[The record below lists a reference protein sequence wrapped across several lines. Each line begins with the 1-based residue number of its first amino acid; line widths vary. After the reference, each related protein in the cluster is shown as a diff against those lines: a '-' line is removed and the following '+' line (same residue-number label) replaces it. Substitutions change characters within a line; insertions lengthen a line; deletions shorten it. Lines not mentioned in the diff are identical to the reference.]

1 MKTKIT
7 QPEAKKQNTTPF
19 FQTKNNGGFIPIQ
32 AKYTVSEPGDAFET
46 EADQMADQVVSQSH
60 AESQHF
66 FDSSNASLVQRRSD
80 ENIQQRP
87 LAENI
92 TPVMLK
98 EDEKDKDIMP
108 KSEFSSGS
116 LDLETGNQIAGLSG
130 SGIQLDP
137 VIRSGMEQRFGAD
150 FGGVQIHSNSTAAAL
165 SNRLGAHAFTSG
177 NDIFFNSGKYSPE
190 TLSGRHLLAHELTHT
205 IQQGANSKLNSKAAI
220 QRWPW
225 DTLSPEETLANEK
238 REFRSQNYGPL
249 TYTQSA
255 TSGSGF
261 EASYSPATS
270 ILNVTVR
277 GKVRFADTL
286 STGAGGY
293 SSSNS
298 FMNSAG
304 FIPIMNALPP
314 EVQAR
319 ILPYFQWTD
328 DQKQIHLIRF
338 RENLAAATAIWQD
351 TGMSLQVS
359 ETGWEDVTARPN
371 ISLDITEGA
380 AVHNTQPA
388 GLFGIFTETNESSS
402 DHLQVEI
409 VKQPSADDVA
419 NITRIITEYNAAT
432 GASVTGGMIQGVRSY
447 LGNDPGSRNSAPEGF
462 NNFMSLESNRSDD
475 PANKYYFTSVNFAN
489 NESQLSDISR
499 AELDSFFSDPAILM
513 NNAERGVEI
522 DLHGYA
528 SAPGSADYNH
538 TLVESRINSVQ
549 SYIDSK
555 IESSS
560 INSGVYTT
568 TQTNDSDT
576 SAEEDLVADPTFH
589 DPTNYRRV
597 DIMVTRQGRGGQNV
611 FAHELG
617 HVFGL
622 GDEYVEVAN
631 GYNRPAG
638 ATASHDQLAKNAGV
652 TGGAVVGNDN
662 RIMSTGNVVGAE
674 HYSTFADAL
683 NQLTSKTWRI
693 NN

>member
-1 MKTKIT
+1 MKTKIN
-7 QPEAKKQNTTPF
+7 QPEAKKQNTNPF
-19 FQTKNNGGFIPIQ
+19 FPTRNSGGFIPIQ
-32 AKYTVSEPGDAFET
+32 AKYAVSEPGDAFET
-46 EADQMADQVVSQSH
+46 EADRMADQVVSQTPT
-60 AESQHF
+60 EGQHF
-66 FDSSNASLVQRRSD
+66 FDSSNASLVQRRSE
-80 ENIQQRP
+80 ENIQEKP
-87 LAENI
+87 LAESI

-98 EDEKDKDIMP
+98 EKEKDKEIMP
-108 KSEFSSGS
+108 KSEASPIIPEA
-116 LDLETGNQIAGLSG
+116 ETENQIAGHSG
-130 SGIQLDP
+130 GGIQLDP
-137 VIRSGMEQRFGAD
+137 EIRSGMEQRFGAD
-150 FGGVQIHSNSTAAAL
+150 FGGVKIHSDSSAAAL
-165 SNRLGAHAFTSG
+165 SNRLGAHAFTTG

-190 TLSGRHLLAHELTHT
+190 TLSGKHLLAHELTHT
-205 IQQGANSKLNSKAAI
+205 IQQGANSKINRKSAI

-225 DTLSPEETLANEK
+225 DTLTPEETLANEK
-238 REFRSQNYGPL
+238 REFRSRNYGPI

-261 EASYSPATS
+261 EASFSPGTS

-286 STGAGGY
+286 SGGAGGY

-338 RENLAAATAIWQD
+338 RQNLAAATALWQD
-351 TGMSLQVS
+351 TGMTLQVS
-359 ETGWEDVTARPN
+359 ETGWEDVTATPS
-371 ISLDITEGA
+371 IHLDITEGNAVQGTNA
-380 AVHNTQPA
+380 AGATV
-388 GLFGIFTETNESSS
+388 ESAS

-419 NITRIITEYNAAT
+419 NITRIITEYNATT
-432 GASVTGGMIQGVRSY
+432 GASVTGGMLQGVRSY
-447 LGNDPGSRNSAPEGF
+447 LGNDPGSRGSAPQGV
-462 NNFMSLESNRSDD
+462 NNLMSLESDRSDD
-475 PANKYYFTSVNFAN
+475 PANKYYFTSVYFAN
-489 NESQLSDISR
+489 NESQLSEEAR
-499 AELDSFFSDPAILM
+499 TGLNAFFSDPMILL
-513 NNAERGVEI
+513 NNADRAVDI

-528 SAPGSADYNH
+528 SAPGSTAYNSS
-538 TLVESRINSVQ
+538 LVESRMNSVQ
-549 SYIDSK
+549 NYIDSRVD
-555 IESSS
+555 
-560 INSGVYTT
+560 NSNISTNYYTT
-568 TQTNDSDT
+568 NRSNDSDT
-576 SAEEDLVADPTFH
+576 SAEADLVAFPDRH
-589 DPTNYRRV
+589 DPADFRRV

-622 GDEYVEVAN
+622 GDEYAETAN

-638 ATASHDQLAKNAGV
+638 ALASHDQLAKNAGV

-683 NQLTSKTWRI
+683 NRLTSKTWRV

>member
-1 MKTKIT
+1 MKTKIN
-7 QPEAKKQNTTPF
+7 QPEAKKQNNIPF
-19 FQTKNNGGFIPIQ
+19 FPTKNSGGFISIQ
-32 AKYTVSEPGDAFET
+32 AKYAVSEPGDAFET
-46 EADQMADQVVSQSH
+46 EADRMADQVVSQTQ

-66 FDSSNASLVQRRSD
+66 FDSSNASLVQRRSN
-80 ENIQQRP
+80 ENFQQNP
-87 LAENI
+87 LSEEI

-98 EDEKDKDIMP
+98 EEEKDNEIMP
-108 KSEFSSGS
+108 KSDARPDSPN
-116 LDLETGNQIAGLSG
+116 LETENQIAELSG

-137 VIRSGMEQRFGAD
+137 KIRSGMEQRFGAD
-150 FGGVQIHSNSTAAAL
+150 FGGVKIHFDSSAAAL
-165 SNRLGAHAFTSG
+165 SNRLGAHAFTTG

-190 TLSGRHLLAHELTHT
+190 TLSGKHLLAHELTHT
-205 IQQGANSKLNSKAAI
+205 IQQGANSKLSNKSAI

-238 REFRSQNYGPL
+238 REFRSQNYGPI
-249 TYTQSA
+249 TYTQASV
-255 TSGSGF
+255 SGSGF
-261 EASYSPATS
+261 EASYIPSTS
-270 ILNVTVR
+270 LLNITVR

-286 STGAGGY
+286 SAGAGGY
-293 SSSNS
+293 TSSNS
-298 FMNSAG
+298 FMNKAG
-304 FIPIMNALPP
+304 FMPIMNALPP

-338 RENLAAATAIWQD
+338 RENLAAATALWQN
-351 TGMSLQVS
+351 TGMTLQVS

-371 ISLDITEGA
+371 INLDITEGA

-388 GLFGIFTETNESSS
+388 GPWGIFTETNESSS

-419 NITRIITEYNAAT
+419 NITRIITEHNAAT

-447 LGNDPGSRNSAPEGF
+447 LGNDRGSRNSAPQGF
-462 NNFMSLESNRSDD
+462 NNFMSLESNRIDD
-475 PANKYYFTSVNFAN
+475 PETKFYFTSVNFAN
-489 NESQLSDISR
+489 NESQLSESSR

-528 SAPGSADYNH
+528 SAPGSADYNQ
-538 TLVESRINSVQ
+538 TLVDSRINSVQ

-555 IESSS
+555 IESST

-568 TQTNDSDT
+568 TQHNDSDT
-576 SAEEDLVADPTFH
+576 SAEEDLATNPTYH
-589 DPTNYRRV
+589 DPADYRRV

-622 GDEYVEVAN
+622 GDEYAETAN

-638 ATASHDQLAKNAGV
+638 ALASHDQLAKDAGV
-652 TGGAVVGNDN
+652 TGGAVIGDDN
-662 RIMSTGNVVGAE
+662 RMMSTGNVVGAA

>member
-1 MKTKIT
+1 MKTKIN
-7 QPEAKKQNTTPF
+7 QPEANKQNTNPF
-19 FQTKNNGGFIPIQ
+19 FPTKNSGGFIPIQ
-32 AKYTVSEPGDAFET
+32 AKYAVSKPGDAFEA
-46 EADQMADQVVSQSH
+46 EADQMADQVISQAP

-66 FDSSNASLVQRRSD
+66 FGSSNASLVQRRSD
-80 ENIQQRP
+80 GNIQPKP
-87 LAENI
+87 LAESI

-98 EDEKDKDIMP
+98 EDEQDKEIMP
-108 KSEFSSGS
+108 KAEANSTTP
-116 LDLETGNQIAGLSG
+116 DQETEDQIAGLSG
-130 SGIQLDP
+130 GGNQLDP
-137 VIRSGMEQRFGAD
+137 EIRSGMEQRFGTD
-150 FGGVQIHSNSTAAAL
+150 FGGVKIHSDTSAAAL
-165 SNRLGAHAFTSG
+165 SNRLGAHAFTTG

-190 TLSGRHLLAHELTHT
+190 TLSGKHLLAHELTHT
-205 IQQGANSKLNSKAAI
+205 IQQGANSKLLNKSPI

-238 REFRSQNYGPL
+238 REFRSRNYGPI
-249 TYTQSA
+249 TYTQA
-255 TSGSGF
+255 AVSGSGF

-270 ILNVTVR
+270 ILNITVR
-277 GKVRFADTL
+277 GKIRFADTL
-286 STGAGGY
+286 SGGAGGY

-319 ILPYFQWTD
+319 ILPYFQWTE

-338 RENLAAATAIWQD
+338 RDNLAAATALWQD

-359 ETGWEDVTARPN
+359 ETGWEDVTATPS
-371 ISLDITEGA
+371 IHLDITEGTAVQGTNA
-380 AVHNTQPA
+380 AGATV
-388 GLFGIFTETNESSS
+388 ESAS

-419 NITRIITEYNAAT
+419 NIQRIITEYNATT
-432 GASVTGGMIQGVRSY
+432 GASVTGGMLQGVRSY
-447 LGNDPGSRNSAPEGF
+447 LGNDPGSRSSAPQGV
-462 NNFMSLESNRSDD
+462 NNFMSLESDRSDD

-489 NESQLSDISR
+489 NESQLSEEAR
-499 AELDSFFSDPAILM
+499 AGLDTFFSDPMILL
-513 NNAERGVEI
+513 NNADRAVDI

-528 SAPGSADYNH
+528 SAPGSTAYNS
-538 TLVESRINSVQ
+538 TLVESRMNSVQ
-549 SYIDSK
+549 NYIDSRVD
-555 IESSS
+555 
-560 INSGVYTT
+560 NSNISTNYYTT
-568 TQTNDSDT
+568 NRSNDSDA
-576 SAEEDLVADPTFH
+576 SAEADLAAFPDRH
-589 DPTNYRRV
+589 DPADFRRV

-622 GDEYVEVAN
+622 GDEYAETAN

-638 ATASHDQLAKNAGV
+638 ALASHDQLAKNAGV

-662 RIMSTGNVVGAE
+662 RMMSTGNVVGAA

-683 NQLTSKTWRI
+683 NRLTSKTWRV

>member
-1 MKTKIT
+1 MKTKIN
-7 QPEAKKQNTTPF
+7 QPEAKKQNTNPF
-19 FQTKNNGGFIPIQ
+19 FPTKSSGGFIPIQ
-32 AKYTVSEPGDAFET
+32 AKYAVSEPGDAFET
-46 EADQMADQVVSQSH
+46 EADHMADQVVSQAP
-60 AESQHF
+60 AESPHF

-80 ENIQQRP
+80 ENIQKKP

-98 EDEKDKDIMP
+98 ETEKDKEIMP
-108 KSEFSSGS
+108 NSDAGAITPE
-116 LDLETGNQIAGLSG
+116 LETENQIEGLSRG
-130 SGIQLDP
+130 GIQLDP
-137 VIRSGMEQRFGAD
+137 EIRLGMEQRFGAD
-150 FGGVQIHSNSTAAAL
+150 FGGVKIHFDSSAAAL
-165 SNRLGAHAFTSG
+165 SNRLGAHAFTTG

-190 TLSGRHLLAHELTHT
+190 TLSGKHLIAHELTHT
-205 IQQGANSKLNSKAAI
+205 IQQGANSKLNSNSAI

-225 DTLSPEETLANEK
+225 DTLSPEETLTNDK
-238 REFRSQNYGPL
+238 REFRSRNYGPI

-277 GKVRFADTL
+277 GKIRFADTL
-286 STGAGGY
+286 SGGAGGY

-314 EVQAR
+314 EVQAH

-338 RENLAAATAIWQD
+338 RDNLAAATALWQE
-351 TGMSLQVS
+351 TGMSLQIS
-359 ETGWEDVTARPN
+359 ETGWEDVTATPS
-371 ISLDITEGA
+371 IHLDITEGNAVQGTNA
-380 AVHNTQPA
+380 AGATV
-388 GLFGIFTETNESSS
+388 ESAS

-419 NITRIITEYNAAT
+419 NITRIITEFNATT
-432 GASVTGGMIQGVRSY
+432 GASVTGGMLQGVRSY
-447 LGNDPGSRNSAPEGF
+447 LGNDPGSRGSAPQGV
-462 NNFMSLESNRSDD
+462 NNFMSLESDRSDD

-489 NESQLSDISR
+489 NESHLSEEAR
-499 AELDSFFSDPAILM
+499 AGLNTFFSDPMILL
-513 NNAERGVEI
+513 NNADRAVDIE
-522 DLHGYA
+522 LHGYA
-528 SAPGSADYNH
+528 SAPGSTAYNSS
-538 TLVESRINSVQ
+538 LVESRMNSVQ
-549 SYIDSK
+549 NYIGSRVD
-555 IESSS
+555 
-560 INSGVYTT
+560 NSNISTNYYTT
-568 TQTNDSDT
+568 SRNNDSDN
-576 SAEEDLVADPTFH
+576 SAEADLVAFPDRH
-589 DPTNYRRV
+589 DPADFRRV

-622 GDEYVEVAN
+622 GDEYAETAN

-638 ATASHDQLAKNAGV
+638 ALASHDQLAKNAGV

-683 NQLTSKTWRI
+683 NRLTSKTWRV

>member
-1 MKTKIT
+1 MKTKIN
-7 QPEAKKQNTTPF
+7 QPEAKNQKTTPF
-19 FQTKNNGGFIPIQ
+19 FQAKNSGGFIPVQ
-32 AKYTVSEPGDAFET
+32 AKYAVSEPNDPFES
-46 EADQMADQVVSQSH
+46 EADQMADRVVSPSP

-66 FDSSNASLVQRRSD
+66 FDSSNASLVQRRLD
-80 ENIQQRP
+80 ETLQEKP

-98 EDEKDKDIMP
+98 EKESDQDVMTGP
-108 KSEFSSGS
+108 
-116 LDLETGNQIAGLSG
+116 ETENQISTLSG
-130 SGIQLDP
+130 NGNPLDP
-137 VIRSGMEQRFGAD
+137 KIRSGMEQRFGVD
-150 FGGVQIHSNSTAAAL
+150 FGRVKIHSDGSAEAL
-165 SNRLGAHAFTSG
+165 SNRLGAHAFTTG

-190 TLSGRHLLAHELTHT
+190 TLSGKHLLAHELTHT
-205 IQQGANSKLNSKAAI
+205 IQQGANSKTIGKQAI

-238 REFRSQNYGPL
+238 REFRSRNYGPI
-249 TYTQSA
+249 TYTQA
-255 TSGSGF
+255 AVSGSGF

-277 GKVRFADTL
+277 GKVSFVDTL
-286 STGAGGY
+286 SGGAGGY

-304 FIPIMNALPP
+304 FMPIMNALPP

-319 ILPYFQWTD
+319 ILPYFQWTE

-338 RENLAAATAIWQD
+338 RQNLEAATSLWQN
-351 TGMSLQVS
+351 TGMSLQVD
-359 ETGWEDVTARPN
+359 ETGWEDVTATPS
-371 ISLDITEGA
+371 IHLDITEGA
-380 AVHNTQPA
+380 AIHNTQAA
-388 GLFGIFTETNESSS
+388 GPFGIFTETNESTS

-419 NITRIITEYNAAT
+419 NITRIITEYNAGV
-432 GASVTGGMIQGVRSY
+432 GASVNGGMIQGVRSY
-447 LGNDPGSRNSAPEGF
+447 LGNDPGTRNSAPEGF
-462 NNFMSLESNRSDD
+462 NNLMSLESDRSDD
-475 PANKYYFTSVNFAN
+475 PNSSFSFTSVNFAN
-489 NESQLSDISR
+489 NESQLSDEAR
-499 AELDSFFSDPAILM
+499 ASLDSFFSDPSILM

-528 SAPGSADYNH
+528 SAPGSTDYNR
-538 TLVESRINSVQ
+538 TLVDNRINAVQ

-555 IESSS
+555 IDSSN
-560 INSGVYTT
+560 INFGVYTT
-568 TQTNDSDT
+568 SPHNDSDV
-576 SAEEDLVADPTFH
+576 SAEADLAANPTLH
-589 DPTNYRRV
+589 DPADFRRV

-622 GDEYVEVAN
+622 GDEYAETAN

-638 ATASHDQLAKNAGV
+638 ALASHDQLAKNAGV

-662 RIMSTGNVVGAE
+662 RMMSTGNVVGGC
-674 HYSTFADAL
+674 AL
-683 NQLTSKTWRI
+683 FNFCRCLKPIDIEKLENQ
-693 NN
+693 

>member
-1 MKTKIT
+1 MKTKIN
-7 QPEAKKQNTTPF
+7 QPEAKKQNTSPF
-19 FQTKNNGGFIPIQ
+19 FPTKNSGGFIPIQ
-32 AKYTVSEPGDAFET
+32 AKYAVSEPGDAFET
-46 EADQMADQVVSQSH
+46 EADRMADQVVSQAH
-60 AESQHF
+60 PESQSF
-66 FDSSNASLVQRRSD
+66 FNPSSSSLVQRRSE
-80 ENIQQRP
+80 ENIQQKP
-87 LAENI
+87 LAESI

-98 EDEKDKDIMP
+98 EKEKDEDLMP
-108 KSEFSSGS
+108 KSDTNTVSP
-116 LDLETGNQIAGLSG
+116 DPETENQIAELTG
-130 SGIQLDP
+130 SGHQLDP
-137 VIRSGMEQRFGAD
+137 KIRSGMEQRFGAD
-150 FGGVQIHSNSTAAAL
+150 FGGVKVHSDSTAAAL
-165 SNRLGAHAFTSG
+165 SNRLGAHAFTTG

-190 TLSGRHLLAHELTHT
+190 TLSGKHLLAHELTHT
-205 IQQGANSKLNSKAAI
+205 IQQGANSKLLNKSAI

-238 REFRSQNYGPL
+238 REFRSRNYGPI
-249 TYTQSA
+249 TYTQA
-255 TSGSGF
+255 AVSGSGF

-270 ILNVTVR
+270 ILNITVR

-286 STGAGGY
+286 SGGAGGY

-314 EVQAR
+314 EIQAR

-338 RENLAAATAIWQD
+338 RENLAAATALWQD

-359 ETGWEDVTARPN
+359 ETGWEDVTATPS
-371 ISLDITEGA
+371 IHLDITEGSAVQGTNA
-380 AVHNTQPA
+380 AGATV
-388 GLFGIFTETNESSS
+388 ESAS

-419 NITRIITEYNAAT
+419 NIQRIITEYNATT
-432 GASVTGGMIQGVRSY
+432 GASVTGGMLQGVRSY
-447 LGNDPGSRNSAPEGF
+447 LGNDPGSRGSAPQGV
-462 NNFMSLESNRSDD
+462 NNFMSLESDRSDN
-475 PANKYYFTSVNFAN
+475 PENKYYFTSVYFAN
-489 NESQLSDISR
+489 NESQLSEDAR
-499 AELDSFFSDPAILM
+499 AGLDSFFSDPLILL
-513 NNAERGVEI
+513 NNADRAVDI

-528 SAPGSADYNH
+528 SAPGSTAYNS
-538 TLVESRINSVQ
+538 TLVESRMNSVQ
-549 SYIDSK
+549 NYIDSRVD
-555 IESSS
+555 
-560 INSGVYTT
+560 NSNISTNFYTT
-568 TQTNDSDT
+568 NRNNDSDT
-576 SAEEDLVADPTFH
+576 SAEADLVAFPDRH
-589 DPTNYRRV
+589 DPADFRRV

-622 GDEYVEVAN
+622 GDEYAETAN

-638 ATASHDQLAKNAGV
+638 ALASHDQLAKNAGV

-662 RIMSTGNVVGAE
+662 RMMSTGNVVGAA

-683 NQLTSKTWRI
+683 NRLTSKTWRV

>member
-1 MKTKIT
+1 MKTKIN
-7 QPEAKKQNTTPF
+7 QPEAKKQNTNPYF
-19 FQTKNNGGFIPIQ
+19 PTKNSGGFIAIQ
-32 AKYTVSEPGDAFET
+32 AKYVVSEPGDAFET
-46 EADQMADQVVSQSH
+46 EADHMADQVVRQAP
-60 AESQHF
+60 AESPHF
-66 FDSSNASLVQRRSD
+66 FDSSNASLVQRRSG
-80 ENIQQRP
+80 ETIQEKP

-98 EDEKDKDIMP
+98 EKEKDKEIMP
-108 KSEFSSGS
+108 KSEAGPITPEP
-116 LDLETGNQIAGLSG
+116 ETENQIAALSG
-130 SGIQLDP
+130 GGIQLDP
-137 VIRSGMEQRFGAD
+137 EIRSGMEQRFGAD
-150 FGGVQIHSNSTAAAL
+150 FGSVKIHSDNSAATL
-165 SNRLGAHAFTSG
+165 SNRLGAHAFTTG

-190 TLSGRHLLAHELTHT
+190 TLSGKHLLAHELTHT
-205 IQQGANSKLNSKAAI
+205 IQQGANSKLSKPAI

-225 DTLSPEETLANEK
+225 DTLSPEETLANDK
-238 REFRSQNYGPL
+238 REFRSRNYGPI

-261 EASYSPATS
+261 QASYSPTTS

-286 STGAGGY
+286 SGGAGGY

-319 ILPYFQWTD
+319 ILPYFQWTE

-338 RENLAAATAIWQD
+338 RENLAAADALWQD
-351 TGMSLQVS
+351 TGMTLQVS
-359 ETGWEDVTARPN
+359 ETGWEDVTATPN

-388 GLFGIFTETNESSS
+388 GPWGIFTETNESSS

-419 NITRIITEYNAAT
+419 NITRIITEFNATT
-432 GASVTGGMIQGVRSY
+432 GATVTGGMIQGVRSY
-447 LGNDPGSRNSAPEGF
+447 LGNDPGSRNSAPQGF
-462 NNFMSLESNRSDD
+462 NNFMSLESDRIDD
-475 PANKYYFTSVNFAN
+475 PTTKFYFTSVNFAN
-489 NESQLSDISR
+489 NESQLSEGAR
-499 AELDSFFSDPAILM
+499 AELDTFFSDPAILM

-549 SYIDSK
+549 SYLDSK
-555 IESSS
+555 IDSSS

-568 TQTNDSDT
+568 SQTNDSDT
-576 SAEEDLVADPTFH
+576 SAEEDLGANPTLH
-589 DPTNYRRV
+589 DPADYRRV

-622 GDEYVEVAN
+622 GDEYAETAN

-638 ATASHDQLAKNAGV
+638 ALASHDQLAKNAGV

-662 RIMSTGNVVGAE
+662 RMMSTGNVVGAE

-683 NQLTSKTWRI
+683 NRLTSKTWRI
-693 NN
+693 NI

>member
-19 FQTKNNGGFIPIQ
+19 FPTKNNGGFIPIQ
-32 AKYTVSEPGDAFET
+32 AKYAVSEPGDAFET
-46 EADQMADQVVSQSH
+46 EADQMADQVVSQAP

-66 FDSSNASLVQRRSD
+66 FDSSNASLVQRRPD
-80 ENIQQRP
+80 ENIQQKP
-87 LAENI
+87 LAESI
-92 TPVMLK
+92 TPVIQK
-98 EDEKDKDIMP
+98 EDEQDKEIMP
-108 KSEFSSGS
+108 KSEGS
-116 LDLETGNQIAGLSG
+116 TTTPDLETEDQLGGLSG

-137 VIRSGMEQRFGAD
+137 EIRSGMEQRFGAD
-150 FGGVQIHSNSTAAAL
+150 FGGVKIHSDSAATAL
-165 SNRLGAHAFTSG
+165 SNRLGAHAFTTG

-190 TLSGRHLLAHELTHT
+190 TLSGKHLLAHELTHT
-205 IQQGANSKLNSKAAI
+205 IQQGANSKLLNKSAI
-220 QRWPW
+220 QWWPW
-225 DTLSPEETLANEK
+225 DTLSPEETLANDK
-238 REFRSQNYGPL
+238 REFRSRNYGPI

-286 STGAGGY
+286 SGGAGGY

-338 RENLAAATAIWQD
+338 RDNLAAATALWQD
-351 TGMSLQVS
+351 TGMTLQVS
-359 ETGWEDVTARPN
+359 ETGWEDVTATPS
-371 ISLDITEGA
+371 IHLDITEGTAVQGTNA
-380 AVHNTQPA
+380 AGATV
-388 GLFGIFTETNESSS
+388 ESAS

-419 NITRIITEYNAAT
+419 NIQRIITEYNATT
-432 GASVTGGMIQGVRSY
+432 GASVTGGMLQGVRSY
-447 LGNDPGSRNSAPEGF
+447 LGNDPGSRSSAPQGV
-462 NNFMSLESNRSDD
+462 NNFMSLESNRIDD
-475 PANKYYFTSVNFAN
+475 PESKFYFTSVNFGN
-489 NESQLSDISR
+489 NESQLSDETR
-499 AELDSFFSDPAILM
+499 AHLDAFFSDPMILM
-513 NNAERGVEI
+513 DNAERGVEI
-522 DLHGYA
+522 DLQGYA
-528 SAPGSADYNH
+528 SAPGSTAYNSS
-538 TLVESRINSVQ
+538 LVEARMTAVEN
-549 SYIDSK
+549 YIDTRVTN
-555 IESSS
+555 SS
-560 INSGVYTT
+560 ISTNYYTT
-568 TQTNDSDT
+568 SRANDSDA
-576 SAEEDLVADPTFH
+576 SAEADLAAFPTMH
-589 DPTNYRRV
+589 DPSDFRRV
-597 DIMVTRQGRGGQNV
+597 DISIKRQGRGGQNV

-622 GDEYVEVAN
+622 GDEYAETAN

-638 ATASHDQLAKNAGV
+638 ALASHDQLAKNAGV

-683 NQLTSKTWRI
+683 NRLTSKTWRI

>member
-1 MKTKIT
+1 MKTKIN
-7 QPEAKKQNTTPF
+7 QPEAKKQNATPF
-19 FQTKNNGGFIPIQ
+19 FSTKSSGGFIPIQ
-32 AKYTVSEPGDAFET
+32 AKYAVSEPGDAFET
-46 EADQMADQVVSQSH
+46 QADHMADQVVSQAP

-80 ENIQQRP
+80 ENIREKP
-87 LAENI
+87 LAESI

-98 EDEKDKDIMP
+98 EKEKDKEIMP
-108 KSEFSSGS
+108 KSEAGPITPEP
-116 LDLETGNQIAGLSG
+116 ETENQIASLSG
-130 SGIQLDP
+130 AGIQLDP
-137 VIRSGMEQRFGAD
+137 EIRSGMEQRFGAD
-150 FGGVQIHSNSTAAAL
+150 FGGVKIHSDSSATAL
-165 SNRLGAHAFTSG
+165 SNRLGAHAFTTG

-190 TLSGRHLLAHELTHT
+190 TLSGKHLLAHELTHT
-205 IQQGANSKLNSKAAI
+205 IQQGANSKLISKPAI

-225 DTLSPEETLANEK
+225 DTLSLEETLANEK
-238 REFRSQNYGPL
+238 REFRSRNYGPI
-249 TYTQSA
+249 TYTQTA
-255 TSGSGF
+255 VSGSGF
-261 EASYSPATS
+261 EASYSPTTS
-270 ILNVTVR
+270 ILNITVR

-286 STGAGGY
+286 SAGASGY

-319 ILPYFQWTD
+319 ILPYFQWTE

-338 RENLAAATAIWQD
+338 RDNLAAATALWQD

-359 ETGWEDVTARPN
+359 ETGWEDVTATPS
-371 ISLDITEGA
+371 IHLDITEGNAVQGTNA
-380 AVHNTQPA
+380 AGTTV
-388 GLFGIFTETNESSS
+388 ESAS

-419 NITRIITEYNAAT
+419 NITRIITEFNATT
-432 GASVTGGMIQGVRSY
+432 GASVTGGMLRGVRSY
-447 LGNDPGSRNSAPEGF
+447 LGNDPGSRGSAPQGV
-462 NNFMSLESNRSDD
+462 NNLMSLESDRSDD

-489 NESQLSDISR
+489 NESHLSEEAR
-499 AELDSFFSDPAILM
+499 AGLNAFFSDPMILL
-513 NNAERGVEI
+513 NNADRAVDI

-528 SAPGSADYNH
+528 SAPGSTAYNSS
-538 TLVESRINSVQ
+538 LVESRMNSVQ
-549 SYIDSK
+549 NYIDSRVD
-555 IESSS
+555 
-560 INSGVYTT
+560 NSNISTNYYTT
-568 TQTNDSDT
+568 SRSNDSDT
-576 SAEEDLVADPTFH
+576 SAEADLVAFPDRH
-589 DPTNYRRV
+589 DPADFRRV

-622 GDEYVEVAN
+622 GDEYAETAN

-638 ATASHDQLAKNAGV
+638 STASHDQLAKNAGV

-662 RIMSTGNVVGAE
+662 RMMSTGNMVGAA

-683 NQLTSKTWRI
+683 NRLTSKTWRV

>member
-1 MKTKIT
+1 MKTKIN
-7 QPEAKKQNTTPF
+7 QPEAKKQNTNPF
-19 FQTKNNGGFIPIQ
+19 FPTKSSGGFIPIQ
-32 AKYTVSEPGDAFET
+32 AKYAVSESGDVFET
-46 EADQMADQVVSQSH
+46 EADQVVRQAP

-66 FDSSNASLVQRRSD
+66 FDSSNASLAQRRSG
-80 ENIQQRP
+80 ENIQENP

-98 EDEKDKDIMP
+98 EKEKDKEIMT
-108 KSEFSSGS
+108 KSEASPITPE
-116 LDLETGNQIAGLSG
+116 LETENQIAALSG
-130 SGIQLDP
+130 GGIQLDP
-137 VIRSGMEQRFGAD
+137 EIRSGMEQRFGAD
-150 FGGVQIHSNSTAAAL
+150 FSGIKIHSDNTAAAL
-165 SNRLGAHAFTSG
+165 SNRLGAHASTTG

-190 TLSGRHLLAHELTHT
+190 TLSGKHLLAHELTHT
-205 IQQGANSKLNSKAAI
+205 IQQGANSKLNSNSAI

-225 DTLSPEETLANEK
+225 DTLSPEETLANDK
-238 REFRSQNYGPL
+238 REFRSRNYGPI

-286 STGAGGY
+286 SAGASGY

-338 RENLAAATAIWQD
+338 RDNLAAATALWQD

-359 ETGWEDVTARPN
+359 ETGWEDVTATPS
-371 ISLDITEGA
+371 IHLDITEGN
-380 AVHNTQPA
+380 AVQGTNVA
-388 GLFGIFTETNESSS
+388 GAPVESAS

-419 NITRIITEYNAAT
+419 NIQRIITEFNATT
-432 GASVTGGMIQGVRSY
+432 GASVTGGMLRGVRSY
-447 LGNDPGSRNSAPEGF
+447 LGNDPGSRGSAPQGV
-462 NNFMSLESNRSDD
+462 NNFMSLESDRSDD
-475 PANKYYFTSVNFAN
+475 PTNKDYFTSVNFAN
-489 NESQLSDISR
+489 NESHLSEEAR
-499 AELDSFFSDPAILM
+499 ARLNTFFSDPSILM

-528 SAPGSADYNH
+528 SAPGSAKYNH
-538 TLVESRINSVQ
+538 TLVENRINSVQ
-549 SYIDSK
+549 SFIDSK
-555 IESSS
+555 IDNST

-568 TQTNDSDT
+568 TPHNDSDT
-576 SAEEDLVADPTFH
+576 SAEEDLAANPTLH
-589 DPTNYRRV
+589 DPADFRRV

-622 GDEYVEVAN
+622 GDEYAETAN

-638 ATASHDQLAKNAGV
+638 ALASHDQLAKNAGV

-662 RIMSTGNVVGAE
+662 RMMSTGNVVGAA

-683 NQLTSKTWRI
+683 NRLTSKTWRI